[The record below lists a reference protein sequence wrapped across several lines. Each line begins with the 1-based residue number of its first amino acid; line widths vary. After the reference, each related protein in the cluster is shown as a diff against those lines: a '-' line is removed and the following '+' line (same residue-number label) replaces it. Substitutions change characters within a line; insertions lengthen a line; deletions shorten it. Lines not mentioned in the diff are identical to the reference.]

1 MGRNA
6 HSHAGLNVM
15 KVLGLAAAMLF
26 AALARSA
33 WIAAQEGS
41 VRGPTEDSVVAAEEI
56 GAGPPMFKYVGTA
69 SCSAANCHGGDGS
82 RPVRMGGDPFSP
94 QAYSAWVASDPHAR
108 AYEALYLPV
117 SQQMAKQ
124 LGLESAHTAP
134 VCLSCHATSAAPRE
148 LTAASR
154 HTLHDGVGCEACHGA
169 AEKWLDAH
177 KWDAWSSLS
186 GQQKRALGYRDVKD
200 VVERTRL
207 CAECHIGSEGRDVN
221 HDLIAAG
228 HPRLTFEMSAYHANL
243 PKHWKNESTPAEEI
257 DARLWLTGQAVSAEA
272 SASLLSLRATD
283 DAAPWPEL
291 SEYDCFACHHDLAD
305 PSWRQVEFDA
315 ASGLA
320 LGEARWGSWQYPLV
334 NLLQG
339 ESAGNAG
346 PALDELRAAMQRVLP
361 DRAAAG
367 ELAAA
372 VQNEFDSWTLAAAA
386 TPLGRNDQLALIA
399 RVADMGAAPAL
410 ANWDDA
416 AQRFLANAA
425 MAYSLQA
432 GGDGDRGAD
441 REGLAR
447 IKEALAQI
455 RVLLQF
461 SDDDQDVTYNS
472 PRNQSL
478 DRRRAIR
485 EAFDEIH
492 AAATAL
498 APAEP

>member
-1 MGRNA
+1 MGRDA
-6 HSHAGLNVM
+6 SSHAEHFAMKAAGLI
-15 KVLGLAAAMLF
+15 AALVF
-26 AALARSA
+26 AALVPSA
-33 WIAAQEGS
+33 WISAQVGTASDEA
-41 VRGPTEDSVVAAEEI
+41 DSQSAAAEEI
-56 GAGPPMFKYVGTA
+56 APGPAGFQYVGTA

-94 QAYSAWVASDPHAR
+94 QAYSVWVASDPHAR

-124 LGLESAHTAP
+124 LELENAHTAP
-134 VCLSCHATSAAPRE
+134 VCLSCHSINATPRE
-148 LTAASR
+148 LTAESR

-177 KWDAWSSLS
+177 KWGAWSALS
-186 GQQKRALGYRDVKD
+186 GQQKRALGYRDVAD

-207 CAECHIGSEGRDVN
+207 CAECHVGAEGRDVN

-228 HPRLTFEMSAYHANL
+228 HPRMTFEMSAYHANL
-243 PKHWKNESTPAEEI
+243 PKHWKNESTPADEL
-257 DARLWLTGQAVSAEA
+257 DARLWLVGQAVAVEA
-272 SASLLSLRATD
+272 SAAQLARRAAD
-283 DAAPWPEL
+283 EASPWPEL

-305 PSWRQVEFDA
+305 PSWRQIEFDA
-315 ASGLA
+315 ASGLPP
-320 LGEARWGSWQYPLV
+320 GEARWGSWQYPLV
-334 NLLQG
+334 NLLQDA
-339 ESAGNAG
+339 SAGNAG

-367 ELAAA
+367 EWAAG
-372 VQNEFDSWTLAAAA
+372 VQNEFDSLTLAAGAA
-386 TPLGRNDQLALIA
+386 PLGRGDQLSLIA
-399 RVADMGAAPAL
+399 RVADVGAAPAL

-416 AQRFLANAA
+416 AQRFLASAA

-432 GGDGDRGAD
+432 GGDGDRGAE

-447 IKEALAQI
+447 IEEALAQI
-455 RVLLQF
+455 RALLQF
-461 SDDDQDVTYNS
+461 SDDDQAATYNS
-472 PRNQSL
+472 PRSQSP

-492 AAATAL
+492 EAAAAL